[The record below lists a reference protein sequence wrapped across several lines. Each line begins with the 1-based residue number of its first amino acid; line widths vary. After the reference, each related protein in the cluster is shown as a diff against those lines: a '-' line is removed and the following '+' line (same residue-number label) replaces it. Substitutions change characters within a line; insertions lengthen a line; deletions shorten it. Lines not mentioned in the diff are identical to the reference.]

1 MELKQIDARIRGIKT
16 SVTKLAS
23 NVQEVAVAIIEHAA
37 GPGNGD
43 VTLAIQL
50 VRAIGTGA
58 NQRKLIFW
66 FGYFANIGMDVANNK
81 VRRLKEGS
89 QNYRD
94 CGNGGYDIEG
104 AKANPWNTF
113 EDPRQPPEQLPNT
126 LGVFIAENIKIF
138 DRLAKQVVD
147 DKRFVND
154 PRQREEALAACRE
167 AKAVFLK
174 HLPNEAKGGS
184 TDAENAA
191 AQEKRDEHGTRRRGR
206 QKQAA

>member
-1 MELKQIDARIRGIKT
+1 MELKQIDAKIRTIKA
-16 SVTKLAS
+16 SSTKLAA

-43 VTLAIQL
+43 VTRALAL
-50 VRAIGTGA
+50 VQAIGTA
-58 NQRKLIFW
+58 SNQRKLIFW
-66 FGYFANIGMDVANNK
+66 FGYFANIGMDVNNNK
-81 VRRLKEGS
+81 VRRLKAGGS
-89 QNYRD
+89 TYRD

-126 LGVFIAENIKIF
+126 LGVFIAENVKIF